1 MHWMLHMNSHSDA
14 LRNNELYEKFGV
26 FPDYMNLNAMDD
38 GPTMERWLSAL
49 KEDILTRTFVE
60 KQQDE
65 IMTLQIHA
73 EDPKTGYTTYQSFS
87 VYPGDDHFLKEVFG
101 DQAEA
106 VVAYATGGY
115 AASEDIKALKVTYT
129 VNLEEL
135 GGSDI
140 DEREAVKSVK
150 LASSPEEAVE
160 WVKSAQSTSS
170 ARYYF
175 MPDYEKTSFSKL
187 YIYRLSE
194 VERYQ
199 ASYGYTMPED
209 PAQFYS
215 QKEIPVKTAMVFA
228 EK

>member
-1 MHWMLHMNSHSDA
+1 MIISSRKCLA
-14 LRNNELYEKFGV
+14 IR
-26 FPDYMNLNAMDD
+26 
-38 GPTMERWLSAL
+38 L
-49 KEDILTRTFVE
+49 KRFLP
-60 KQQDE
+60 
-65 IMTLQIHA
+65 TLQ
-73 EDPKTGYTTYQSFS
+73 EDT
-87 VYPGDDHFLKEVFG
+87 L
-101 DQAEA
+101 QAR
-106 VVAYATGGY
+106 
-115 AASEDIKALKVTYT
+115 ILKALKVTYT

-199 ASYGYTMPED
+199 ASYGYTMPEE